1 MLHSWL
7 SEGSWPGVSS
17 PCLPVAAASPHRRE
31 GHSIAAKRSATA
43 ITCLHRDQDHG
54 TQRRR
59 RRRKIHD
66 FPRSHMTFSGAV
78 ETRPTVSQ
86 SLGSGLAQ

>member
-1 MLHSWL
+1 M
-7 SEGSWPGVSS
+7 
-17 PCLPVAAASPHRRE
+17 AAN
-31 GHSIAAKRSATA
+31 RSATA
-43 ITCLHRDQDHG
+43 IACLHRDQDHG

-66 FPRSHMTFSGAV
+66 FPRSHMTFPEAM

-86 SLGSGLAQ
+86 PLGSGPAQ